1 MLKAM
6 TVSWEIW
13 RGVTLK
19 LNNLKP
25 CLSVL
30 TALRVSENRILN
42 CLFLLG
48 ILIIFSILRFGC
60 SLIISLVR
68 SLGDFSPISGSSC
81 LMKRVLFAKV
91 AGGVIVLRPMVS
103 KDLLWFSI
111 LS

>member
-30 TALRVSENRILN
+30 TALRVSENKILN

-48 ILIIFSILRFGC
+48 IFIIFCILSFGC
-60 SLIISLVR
+60 SLVISLIR
-68 SLGDFSPISGSSC
+68 SLADFSPISGSSC
-81 LMKRVLFAKV
+81 LMKRVLFAKI
-91 AGGVIVLRPMVS
+91 AGGVMGFRPMVS
-103 KDLLWFSI
+103 KDLLSFSI